1 MNPTPVNS
9 DIAGSAIGV
18 PTVAPADARSPGTS
32 VFGHPRGLLFLCAS
46 EGWERFS
53 YFGMQSLLVLYMTHY
68 LLRPE
73 HVGNVVG
80 FPVVRGVIEAVT
92 GPLSTAALASQ
103 IFGLYAGLVFLTPLF
118 GGLLADRWLN
128 RTLTVTV
135 GAVLMAL
142 GHFLMAFEATFLLA
156 ILLLLVGVGCF
167 KGNIAS
173 QVGHLYDV
181 TDPRRS
187 QAYQIFQLAIALS
200 VIAAPLISGTLGEKV
215 GWHWGFGAAGVGML
229 VGLATYLSGRKW
241 LPSTERTARVA
252 AHASPR
258 LTPAEWRTV
267 LALVA
272 LLPVVGATQFG
283 NQQMFNAFLVWGE
296 ANFELTFAGF
306 EMPVTWLLSA
316 DAAIAVV
323 CMALAIVFWR
333 AYGRRWRDPD
343 DVVKVA
349 VGAVFMTLAPLL
361 LTAASLV
368 QKASGGKISPGWGLG
383 FEVVNELGFALVAP
397 MALSL
402 YSRAAPRQL
411 QGLMIGVYYTSF
423 FLCNLAVGRV
433 GGLLEQM
440 DPAAFWLLHAGVV
453 GAAAVVLAAV
463 ATWGRRVLLPAA
475 SPDVAVSA

>member
-1 MNPTPVNS
+1 VI
-9 DIAGSAIGV
+9 DV
-18 PTVAPADARSPGTS
+18 HDAAHSQARAQRTGR
-32 VFGHPRGLLFLCAS
+32 FGHPRGLAFLCAS

-53 YFGMQSLLVLYMTHY
+53 YFGMQSLLVLYLTHY

-73 HVGNVVG
+73 HVGQAVG
-80 FPVVRGVIEAVT
+80 FALVRRGIEAAT

-103 IFGLYAGLVFLTPLF
+103 VFGLYAGFVYLTPLL

-128 RTLTVTV
+128 RTLTVTI

-142 GHFLMAFEATFLLA
+142 GHFLMAFATTFLLA
-156 ILLLLVGVGCF
+156 IGLLLVGVGCF

-173 QVGHLYDV
+173 QVGQLYDV
-181 TDPRRS
+181 DDPRRG
-187 QAYQIFQLAIALS
+187 QAYQIFQLAISVA

-229 VGLATYLSGRKW
+229 VGLATYLAGRKW
-241 LPSTERTARVA
+241 LPPAEPRARSNTGA
-252 AHASPR
+252 ARR
-258 LTPAEWRTV
+258 LTSSERRTV
-267 LALVA
+267 AALVA
-272 LLPVVGATQFG
+272 LLPVIGATEVG

-296 ANFELTFAGF
+296 ANFELRFAGF
-306 EMPVTWLLSA
+306 DMPVTWLLSA

-323 CMALAIVFWR
+323 CMTLAILFWQ
-333 AYGRRWRDPD
+333 AYARRWKEPA

-361 LTAASLV
+361 LTAASLAQRV
-368 QKASGGKISPGWGLG
+368 TGAKISPGWGLA

-402 YSRAAPRQL
+402 YSRAAPRQI

-423 FLCNLAVGRV
+423 FLCNVAVGRL
-433 GGLLEQM
+433 GGMLEQM
-440 DPAAFWLLHAGVV
+440 DPATFWLMHAGIV
-453 GAAAVVLAAV
+453 GASAAVLAVVAV
-463 ATWGRRVLLPAA
+463 WGRRVLMPVAA
-475 SPDVAVSA
+475 

>member
-1 MNPTPVNS
+1 MIDVH
-9 DIAGSAIGV
+9 AV
-18 PTVAPADARSPGTS
+18 ARSPARTERAGL
-32 VFGHPRGLLFLCAS
+32 FGHPRGLAYLCAS

-68 LLRPE
+68 LLLPE
-73 HVGNVVG
+73 HVGKAVG
-80 FPVVRGVIEAVT
+80 FAVVRRAIEAVT
-92 GPLSTAALASQ
+92 GPLSSAALASQ
-103 IFGLYAGLVFLTPLF
+103 VFGLYTGFVYLTPLL

-128 RTLTVTV
+128 RTLTVTI
-135 GAVLMAL
+135 GAILMAL

-156 ILLLLVGVGCF
+156 IGLLLVGVGCF

-173 QVGHLYDV
+173 QVGQLYGAD
-181 TDPRRS
+181 DPRRG
-187 QAYQIFQLAIALS
+187 QAYQIFQLAISTA

-241 LPSTERTARVA
+241 LPTAEPGRR
-252 AHASPR
+252 ASRSDTPR
-258 LTPAEWRTV
+258 LTSSEWRTV

-272 LLPVVGATQFG
+272 LLPVIGATEVG

-296 ANFELTFAGF
+296 RNFELRLAGF

-316 DAAIAVV
+316 DAAIAVG
-323 CMALAIVFWR
+323 CMTLAILFWR
-333 AYGRRWRDPD
+333 SYSRRWKEPD
-343 DVVKVA
+343 DIVKVA

-361 LTAASLV
+361 LTAASV
-368 QKASGGKISPGWGLG
+368 AQQVTGGKISPGWGLA

-402 YSRAAPRQL
+402 YSRAAPRQI

-423 FLCNLAVGRV
+423 FLCNVTVGRL
-433 GGLLEQM
+433 GGMLEQM
-440 DPAAFWLLHAGVV
+440 DSATFWLMHAAIVGVS
-453 GAAAVVLAAV
+453 AAVLAVVAV
-463 ATWGRRVLLPAA
+463 WGRRVLMPVDRSSTRLSAA
-475 SPDVAVSA
+475 IPSG